1 MKVALFIGIS
11 RKIISPAR
19 GIYLIGYGDRSK
31 GNIGVHDDLTAT
43 AMAISDGL
51 HHAVIVAC
59 DLLAINEQTV
69 ARIQAHTGSN
79 VVICCCHTHSG
90 PISYASAHSQRK
102 NRKYINYLISQIVEA
117 VGEAQA
123 DLQLAQLSW
132 TSGEA
137 TVAHNRRERKPDG
150 RIEIGFNPSG
160 PVDRTFTLIQAQ
172 SLDGKP
178 IVNLLNYQCH
188 GTVLG
193 PSNLLVSAD
202 WIGELRAKVE
212 AHSGTPLMYLQ
223 GATGDLNPDHT
234 WGEDDYKALERIA
247 NGVVEPVL
255 NSFGNLTPVNGDAV
269 SFHQEQVWLSLEA
282 EAQGTTPPPTY
293 RRVLSKM
300 ARVPSL
306 IVDHMLSIRYPWK
319 TLIAARD
326 GFWAVPVVLTHVRIG
341 DLTIYTLGA
350 EVFNEIGVAI
360 KQNSA
365 TMPTIF
371 ASVSSG
377 CIGYLPTA
385 AEHALG
391 GYEVDMSPYFY
402 RMPGRLKADGAER
415 VMEVIKRLS

>member
-1 MKVALFIGIS
+1 MALFIGIS
-11 RKIISPAR
+11 RKIISPPR

-31 GNIGVHDDLTAT
+31 GNMGVHDDLTAT

-59 DLLAINEQTV
+59 DLLAINEHTV
-69 ARIQAHTGSN
+69 ARIQAQTGSN
-79 VVICCCHTHSG
+79 VVICCSHTHSG
-90 PISYASAHSQRK
+90 PISYAGAHSPLR
-102 NRKYINYLISQIVEA
+102 NRKYINFLVSQIVDA

-123 DLQLAQLSW
+123 DLQPAQLTW

-137 TVAHNRRERKPDG
+137 NIAVNRRKRKPDG
-150 RIEIGFNPSG
+150 RIEIGVHPSG

-202 WIGELRAKVE
+202 WIGGVRSIAE
-212 AHSGTPLMYLQ
+212 AHSGTPHMVLQ

-234 WGEDDYKALERIA
+234 WGEDDYEALDRIA
-247 NGVVEPVL
+247 NSVAEPVL
-255 NSFGNLTPVNGDAV
+255 NSFGNLTPVYGDAV
-269 SFHQEQVWLSLEA
+269 SFQQEQVWLSLEA
-282 EAQGTTPPPTY
+282 EAQGATPPPTY

-300 ARVPSL
+300 AGVPNL
-306 IVDHMLSIRYPWK
+306 IVDHVLNIRYPWK

-326 GFWAVPVVLTHVRIG
+326 GFWAVPVVLTQLRIG
-341 DLTIYTLGA
+341 DLTMYTLGA

-360 KQNSA
+360 KQISA
-365 TMPTIF
+365 TQPTIF

-402 RMPGRLKADGAER
+402 RLPGRLKVDSAER
-415 VMEVIKRLS
+415 VMEVVKRLS